1 MEPLMIEVS
10 FDDGEQVVPSGIPG
24 WVASLLH
31 EFGFQSAEATFRRCV
46 DPSNFPSGSWID
58 LSPPHQGCS
67 TLFAEG
73 HRKYGFEDRRER
85 RRSGLAGWCRID

>member
-1 MEPLMIEVS
+1 MKPLMIEVS

-31 EFGFQSAEATFRRCV
+31 EFGFQSTEATFRRCV

-58 LSPPHQGCS
+58 SSPPH
-67 TLFAEG
+67 
-73 HRKYGFEDRRER
+73 REPCGNR
-85 RRSGLAGWCRID
+85 RRRIGCRDLNGGSGRAAAFAAG

>member
-1 MEPLMIEVS
+1 MKPLMIEVS

-46 DPSNFPSGSWID
+46 DPEFPSF
-58 LSPPHQGCS
+58 
-67 TLFAEG
+67 LFTYPLRSNA
-73 HRKYGFEDRRER
+73 RLFTCL
-85 RRSGLAGWCRID
+85 SGLLPIR